1 MDKLKNLAIIP
12 ARGGSKRIP
21 GKNIRNFLGKPII
34 AYSIETARESRLFD
48 RIIVS
53 TDSEEIAEIAKSF
66 EAEVPFHR
74 SSRNSGDNATLSDV
88 IEEVQHEL
96 EKQGYFFEYIC
107 CILPTAPL
115 MTSTSLKSGLELL
128 ETGGFSSVRPVV
140 AYSYPVQ
147 RAFKMENQKV
157 EFLYPEFKSTR
168 SQDLEKT
175 YHDAAQFYWIRA
187 DKGLADEN
195 RGAFEIP
202 EINVQDIDNEN
213 DWSLA
218 ELKYKLQNQV

>member
-1 MDKLKNLAIIP
+1 MNEAKYIAIIP

-34 AYSIETARESRLFD
+34 AYSIETAIESEIFD

-53 TDSEEIAEIAKSF
+53 TDDEEIAKIAKSF
-66 EAEVPFHR
+66 EAEVPFLR
-74 SSRNSGDNATLSDV
+74 SRKNSGDNATLSDV
-88 IEEVQHEL
+88 VDEVQHEL
-96 EKQGYFFEYIC
+96 AKDGYSADFIC

-115 MTSTSLKSGLELL
+115 MTTDNLKIGLELL
-128 ETGGFSSVRPVV
+128 KTGGFSSVRPVV

-147 RAFKMENQKV
+147 RAFKLEKQKA
-157 EFLYPEFKSTR
+157 EFLYPEFKNVR

-175 YHDAAQFYWIRA
+175 YHDAAQFYWIRT

-195 RGAFEIP
+195 RGAFEIS
-202 EINVQDIDNEN
+202 EVNAQDIDNED
-213 DWSLA
+213 DWKLA